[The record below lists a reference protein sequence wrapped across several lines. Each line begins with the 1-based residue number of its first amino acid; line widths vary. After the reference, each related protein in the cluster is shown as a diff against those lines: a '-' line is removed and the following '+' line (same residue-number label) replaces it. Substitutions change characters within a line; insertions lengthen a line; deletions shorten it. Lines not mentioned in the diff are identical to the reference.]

1 MCSFNTA
8 PSNIPLE
15 KQSLILYT
23 TWDRLVKKMKTP
35 YKIATMR
42 TKSTGSIEMLADRS
56 DAVCLVSLLLVLVF
70 FFGTA
75 SKYNFMHGN
84 DLCFTL
90 PSV

>member
-1 MCSFNTA
+1 
-8 PSNIPLE
+8 
-15 KQSLILYT
+15 
-23 TWDRLVKKMKTP
+23 MKTP

-56 DAVCLVSLLLVLVF
+56 GAVYLVSLLLVLVF
-70 FFGTA
+70 FSGTA
-75 SKYNFMHGN
+75 SKYSFVHGN